1 MASIISAGTT
11 SATAL
16 NMSADTS
23 GVLQLA
29 SNNGTVALTVS
40 TSQKIGIGT
49 ASPSYLVD
57 AQGAIAN
64 LSPILS
70 LTATSLGSAGG
81 QNWASSAFASS
92 MTTDT
97 IISHWMGK
105 AQSSADSGY
114 IGFKYAGTTGSN
126 NSCVT
131 LGTFNKDGIL
141 NVCHGGW
148 ITMPYQPM
156 FSAFATNAT
165 GLTTDATRRI
175 MPFQTEQTDVG
186 GNYDTTT
193 SRFTAP
199 VAGTYFFQFYCL
211 QLNGTASHF
220 YFYKNGAQLTPGSG
234 DARAITA
241 SSNEGNV
248 AGTGVFTLAAGDYI
262 QVYYNSDSGGNVYG
276 AHGGFSGFL
285 VG

>member
-1 MASIISAGTT
+1 MASILSAGTT
-11 SATAL
+11 SATA
-16 NMSADTS
+16 MVHTADTS

-29 SNNGTVALTVS
+29 SNNGTVALTIN
-40 TSQKIGIGT
+40 TSQQIGIGT
-49 ASPSYLVD
+49 ASPSYLLDVQGI
-57 AQGAIAN
+57 AQNIV
-64 LSPILS
+64 PILN
-70 LTATSLGSAGG
+70 LRATSLGNVGG
-81 QNWASSAFASS
+81 MNWASQAIAPT
-92 MTTDT
+92 MTTNA
-97 IISHWMGK
+97 IIAHWMGT
-105 AQSSADSGY
+105 AQSTGDSGH

-126 NSCVT
+126 SSCVT
-131 LGTFNKDGIL
+131 IGTFNKDAIL
-141 NVCHGGW
+141 NAYHGGW
-148 ITMPYQPM
+148 VTMPYQPM

-220 YFYKNGAQLTPGSG
+220 YFYKNGAQLTPASG
-234 DARAITA
+234 DSRAITA